1 MELNKKKRNTERA
14 KVLLTYPKPVLIEAM
29 LDLIRKAL
37 QDEFKGRL
45 GKERIEL
52 AKKYKYEIEYF
63 SDDEVLNSTIKI
75 LDIYLKD
82 FQANIIKDEKGIH

>member
-1 MELNKKKRNTERA
+1 MELTRKTRNAARA
-14 KVLLTYPKPVLIEAM
+14 KALLTYPKPVLIEAM

-45 GKERIEL
+45 GKERIAL

-63 SDDEVLNSTIKI
+63 SDDEVLKSTIKI
-75 LDIYLKD
+75 LDIHLKD
-82 FQANIIKDEKGIH
+82 FQANIIKDEEGIH